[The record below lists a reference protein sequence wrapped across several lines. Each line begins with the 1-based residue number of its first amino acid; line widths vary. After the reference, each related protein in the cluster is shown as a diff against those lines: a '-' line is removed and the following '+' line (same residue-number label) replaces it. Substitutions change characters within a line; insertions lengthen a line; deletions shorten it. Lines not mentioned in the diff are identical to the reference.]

1 MVQLLG
7 APATNSGRPC
17 GVPTTWASVPPEPRE
32 GVERRPQPS
41 GMPQGSPSLRSCRGG
56 GELWARPSGQP
67 ASCSLRRRPGAAV
80 KGEGGRACHPARPPS
95 RGTALCCSETA
106 RRNGLPSTDRP
117 ASCLSRRRLWERGHR
132 AQETISRLPAPP
144 RGPEEGA
151 CPRSVSRCL
160 RVKSD
165 GWFPPSQGSMGP
177 SAGPETGQPWK
188 SPARGGQRLAPCTRR
203 RNKSNSAKVR
213 SGAGRRRVCPAL
225 PSSTQHQ
232 MGGLGQGDTPA

>member
-1 MVQLLG
+1 MAALVTPPAIQGDSALLLRNCSKERSSFYG
-7 APATNSGRPC
+7 
-17 GVPTTWASVPPEPRE
+17 PT
-32 GVERRPQPS
+32 GLL
-41 GMPQGSPSLRSCRGG
+41 SLQT
-56 GELWARPSGQP
+56 L
-67 ASCSLRRRPGAAV
+67 
-80 KGEGGRACHPARPPS
+80 
-95 RGTALCCSETA
+95 
-106 RRNGLPSTDRP
+106 
-117 ASCLSRRRLWERGHR
+117 RLWERGHR
-132 AQETISRLPAPP
+132 AQETISRLPALP

-177 SAGPETGQPWK
+177 SAGPETGQPWR

-213 SGAGRRRVCPAL
+213 PGAGRRRVCPAL
-225 PSSTQHQ
+225 PSSAQHQ